1 MSAPPSDH
9 VYAYSGGFL
18 GPGRQARRI
27 RRILAL
33 SGLPLRTGL
42 PAKNAKV
49 AVWGHAKHAWRGEWI
64 AAQRGAKV
72 LRLEDAFLRSLFP
85 GRAGEPTLG
94 LLIDHQGAHYDPA
107 TPSDIE
113 TLLATHP
120 LDDHALLERARLGM
134 ARLKALQLSKYAAHD
149 PDLRAPDPGYVLIVD
164 QVRGDASLSHGGLN
178 GPLSPHLFR
187 EMLVQAQLDFP
198 GARIMI
204 RTHPETQ
211 HGYRTGHFTP
221 EDASAPH
228 ITFLSDPVSS
238 WELLEGAI
246 AVYTVSSQLGFEAI
260 FAGHKPRVYGLPFY
274 AGWGLSDD
282 QIPHPRRRRT
292 LTRAQLFAAAMLLY
306 PKWYDPCRDRL
317 CRFEDAL
324 DQLEALTRAWRE
336 DRNGYAALNMRL
348 WKRPHLQAFFGRWQK
363 LHFAKAPRANQRAL
377 VWGMAAGPARAIRIE
392 DGFLRS
398 RGLGA
403 ELTPPVSLVADDLG
417 LYYDPS
423 TPSRLEALI
432 AAPPHRAVRRAPQP
446 LSRVS
451 VRKGS
456 ANITSI
462 ARSPTCQLATVSLS
476 PVRSRMTPRSDWAQA
491 RSAPI
496 LRCLP
501 KPAAAIRRRSYST
514 NPIPMSKRASD
525 QVPFP
530 DRTRF
535 CMPIW
540 SSITAIPPICSTM

>member
-33 SGLPLRTGL
+33 SSLPLRTGL
-42 PAKNAKV
+42 PAKNARV

-432 AAPPHRAVRRAPQP
+432 AAPPPPGGEARATA
-446 LSRVS
+446 L
-451 VRKGS
+451 
-456 ANITSI
+456 I
-462 ARSPTCQLATVSLS
+462 ARIRAQRLS
-476 PVRSRMTPRSDWAQA
+476 
-491 RSAPI
+491 
-496 LRCLP
+496 
-501 KPAAAIRRRSYST
+501 K
-514 NPIPMSKRASD
+514 
-525 QVPFP
+525 
-530 DRTRF
+530 
-535 CMPIW
+535 
-540 SSITAIPPICSTM
+540 